1 MEIFK
6 SMMIAAAGM
15 KAQGSRMRVIAQNMA
30 NANSTPSG
38 PGVEPYRRQIPSFKN
53 VMDKET
59 GVDLVSSSKTISDT
73 SPFQKR
79 FDPGHPSADEQG
91 YIQLP
96 NVNGLIEMMDM
107 KDAQQ
112 SFQANLN
119 LIKASRNMMSQTVSL
134 LRRS

>member
-6 SMMIAAAGM
+6 SMLIAASGL
-15 KAQGSRMRVIAQNMA
+15 KAQGSRMRVIAQNLA
-30 NANSTPSG
+30 NAGSTPSG
-38 PGVEPYRRQIPSFKN
+38 PGVEPYRRQIPSFKS
-53 VMDKET
+53 VMDRDA
-59 GVDLVSSSKTISDT
+59 GVKLVSASKTVSDT

-79 FDPGHPSADEQG
+79 FSPGHPAADEQG
-91 YIQLP
+91 YIQMP

-119 LIKASRNMMSQTVSL
+119 LIKASRNMMTQTISL